1 MRGRRLI
8 VAPKNVKA
16 IAPALTRY
24 TDDRDVWCRTGL
36 GPRERNVVTLS
47 VLTPTGKATPLRS
60 RLGHGLTHGI
70 TLAEVAR
77 MTTHLA
83 FHLGW

>member
-1 MRGRRLI
+1 M
-8 VAPKNVKA
+8 KA
-16 IAPALTRY
+16 IAPVLTRY
-24 TDDRDVWCRTGL
+24 TDDGDVWCRTGL
-36 GPRERNVVTLS
+36 SPRERNVVTLS

-83 FHLGW
+83 FHSGW